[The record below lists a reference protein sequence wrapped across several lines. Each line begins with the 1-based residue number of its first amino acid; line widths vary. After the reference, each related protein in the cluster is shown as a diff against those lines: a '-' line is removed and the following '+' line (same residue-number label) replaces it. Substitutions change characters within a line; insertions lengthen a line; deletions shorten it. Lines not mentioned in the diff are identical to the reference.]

1 MYKKLATV
9 GMTVLLVGA
18 LSACSF
24 NDDKD
29 TSSNNSNNETTS
41 SKSSNNES
49 SSDSLQNKS
58 LDMSYE
64 DAINAFKDKHSD
76 AEISSVEL
84 EKSLGK
90 YVYKVDGISNDN
102 EYEMK
107 FNAETKEQLSDETD
121 RLDREDAGG
130 VEKENEKLSLD
141 GIKSP
146 KEAMDKAVSEQA
158 GDVKVRKERK
168 IKRMKTNFEDGV
180 MRLDNNQKDLNQ
192 VIRQLKEK
200 GIVVEKTKS
209 RKDIW
214 KSVSSKAMPNM
225 TLRLQ

>member
-9 GMTVLLVGA
+9 GVAVLLVGA

-29 TSSNNSNNETTS
+29 TSSNSSKNETTS

-58 LDMSYE
+58 FDMSYE

-107 FNAETKEQLSDETD
+107 FDAETKEQLSDETD

-130 VEKENEKLSLD
+130 VEKENEKIDLN
-141 GIKSP
+141 GIKTP
-146 KEAMDKAVSEQA
+146 KEAMDKAVSEQS
-158 GDVKVRKERK
+158 GDVTSWKIERELDTTYYEVTVK
-168 IKRMKTNFEDGV
+168 Q
-180 MRLDNNQKDLNQ
+180 DNNKYEIKLNA
-192 VIRQLKEK
+192 
-200 GIVVEKTKS
+200 KTL
-209 RKDIW
+209 D
-214 KSVSSKAMPNM
+214 V
-225 TLRLQ
+225 LQTE